1 MLTRFFLIGGA
12 SGDCRNK
19 YKNRMCF
26 PHKVIWRL
34 KKMSATEKTS
44 VVSGFYKLPIE
55 KRREFVTQFANLN
68 EDDVKSFSSSLD
80 LATADRMIENV
91 LGTFELPL
99 GLAVNFLIN
108 NKEYIL
114 PMVTEESS
122 VVAAASNAAKIARV
136 KGGFSTIL
144 SKPLM
149 IGQLQ
154 LLHIEDVTSAA
165 QGILQHKTQLLA
177 VANAQ
182 DKVLVDFG
190 GGAKDIEVRILQSP
204 LGPMI
209 VTHLIVDVRDAM
221 GANAVNTMCE
231 ALAPV
236 LEEITGGK
244 VRLKILSNLADK
256 RIAKATATFDKEKMG
271 GEHVVDAFL
280 ESYLLAS
287 VDPYRAATHNKGI
300 MNGIDALII
309 ATGNDFRAIEAG
321 AHAYAARDG
330 HYTSLTRYHKNNNG
344 DLVGE
349 IELPLAV
356 GVVGGAAN
364 IHPKARLCRKILGIK
379 TAQELAEI
387 VASLGL
393 AQNFAALLAL
403 STVGIQKG
411 HMSLHAKNIAVMAGA
426 QGEEIEVLAERLVTD
441 GKVKLDYAK
450 DQLEKLR
457 RKV

>member
-1 MLTRFFLIGGA
+1 
-12 SGDCRNK
+12 
-19 YKNRMCF
+19 
-26 PHKVIWRL
+26 
-34 KKMSATEKTS
+34 MSTTKKTS

-55 KRREFVTQFANLN
+55 KRREFVSQFVSLN
-68 EDDVKSFSSSLD
+68 EEDRKIFSSCLD
-80 LATADRMIENV
+80 VTTADRMIENV

-99 GLAVNFLIN
+99 GVAVNFLIN
-108 NKEYIL
+108 GKDYLL
-114 PMVTEESS
+114 PMATEESS
-122 VVAAASNAAKIARV
+122 VVAAASNAAKIARL
-136 KGGFSTIL
+136 KGGFSTTC
-144 SKPLM
+144 SEPLM

-154 LLHIEDVTSAA
+154 LLHVTDVVSSA
-165 QGILQHKTQLLA
+165 QEILSHKEQLLKL
-177 VANAQ
+177 ANAQ
-182 DKVLVDFG
+182 DKILVNFG
-190 GGAKDIEVRILQSP
+190 GGAKDLEVRILDSP
-204 LGPMI
+204 LGKMI

-231 ALAPV
+231 ALAPM
-236 LEEITGGK
+236 LEEITSGK

-256 RIAKATATFDKEKMG
+256 RLVKATAIFDKEKMG
-271 GEHVVDAFL
+271 GDHVVDAFL
-280 ESYLLAS
+280 ESYVLAS
-287 VDPYRAATHNKGI
+287 IDPYRAATHNKGI

-321 AHAYAARDG
+321 AHAYAARNG
-330 HYTSLTRYHKNNNG
+330 QYTSLTRYHKNENG

-364 IHPKARLCRKILGIK
+364 MHPKAKLCRKILGIQ
-379 TAQELAEI
+379 TARELAEV

-393 AQNFAALLAL
+393 AQNFAALFAL

-426 QGEEIEVLAERLVTD
+426 QGDEIDKLADQLVSD

-450 DQLEKLR
+450 ECLERLR
-457 RKV
+457 KKVR

>member
-1 MLTRFFLIGGA
+1 
-12 SGDCRNK
+12 
-19 YKNRMCF
+19 
-26 PHKVIWRL
+26 
-34 KKMSATEKTS
+34 MSITEKTS

-55 KRREFVTQFANLN
+55 KRREFVTQFMNLN
-68 EDDVKSFSSSLD
+68 EDDVKIFSSCLD
-80 LATADRMIENV
+80 LTTADRMIENV

-108 NKEYIL
+108 NKDYII
-114 PMVTEESS
+114 PMATEESS
-122 VVAAASNAAKIARV
+122 VVAAASNAAKIARI
-136 KGGFSTIL
+136 KGGFSTTC
-144 SKPLM
+144 SEPLM

-154 LLHIEDVTSAA
+154 LLHIKDVATAA
-165 QGILQHKTQLLA
+165 QKIMQHKKQLLTL
-177 VANAQ
+177 ANAQ
-182 DKVLVDFG
+182 DKILVDFG
-190 GGAKDIEVRILQSP
+190 GGAKDIEVRILDSP
-204 LGPMI
+204 LGRMI

-231 ALAPV
+231 ALAPM

-256 RIAKATATFDKEKMG
+256 RLVKATAIFDKEKMG
-271 GEHVVDAFL
+271 GDHIVDAFL
-280 ESYLLAS
+280 ESYILAS
-287 VDPYRAATHNKGI
+287 IDPYRAATHNKGI

-321 AHAYAARDG
+321 AHAYAARNG
-330 HYTSLTRYHKNNNG
+330 RYTSLTTYHKNKNG

-349 IELPLAV
+349 IELPMAV

-364 IHPKARLCRKILGIK
+364 MHPKARLCRKILGIT
-379 TAQELAEI
+379 TARELAEV

-393 AQNFAALLAL
+393 AQNFAALFAL

-426 QGEEIEVLAERLVTD
+426 QGDEIEKLADQLVHD

-450 DQLEKLR
+450 ELLEKI
-457 RKV
+457 RKKG